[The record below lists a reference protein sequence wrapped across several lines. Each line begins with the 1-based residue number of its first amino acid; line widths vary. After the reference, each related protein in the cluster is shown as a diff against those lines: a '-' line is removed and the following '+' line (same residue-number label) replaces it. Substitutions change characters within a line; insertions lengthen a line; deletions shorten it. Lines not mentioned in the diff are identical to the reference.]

1 MPAGWRLSTAL
12 LVACVGLLGVA
23 ATAEA
28 PFSLPP
34 GVPILVTAAVVSAL
48 LRNRAGILVGL
59 VAAAVVTVATFR
71 PGLASEL
78 GGDLGLARAASRWL
92 ELAGLAAAIVIAVA
106 ALRSQGPVRAGPVGG
121 DGIDQSAVQR
131 GRLGSRRDHPGP
143 AGQVVGLLVLC
154 GVGAELLSAYSDTTG
169 DPGGVAFSLVF
180 FAALYGAPAL
190 LVRELARRRGWGWP
204 SMLLAF
210 AALGVAQACLID
222 QSMFSV
228 DYQAYEGWEETRAAT
243 LVPGLGISAF
253 NAFNFVVGH
262 MIFSFAAPVALVEA
276 WHPERAH
283 EPWLTAAR
291 PGPGRPGVPGRRGA
305 HPVRPDVPFRH
316 SGPADGVRARGA
328 GTDRPRRPGRP
339 ESLKDPPRAGTQT
352 EPA

>member
-1 MPAGWRLSTAL
+1 M
-12 LVACVGLLGVA
+12 
-23 ATAEA
+23 
-28 PFSLPP
+28 
-34 GVPILVTAAVVSAL
+34 
-48 LRNRAGILVGL
+48 
-59 VAAAVVTVATFR
+59 
-71 PGLASEL
+71 
-78 GGDLGLARAASRWL
+78 
-92 ELAGLAAAIVIAVA
+92 
-106 ALRSQGPVRAGPVGG
+106 
-121 DGIDQSAVQR
+121 
-131 GRLGSRRDHPGP
+131 
-143 AGQVVGLLVLC
+143 
-154 GVGAELLSAYSDTTG
+154 GAELLSAYSDTTG

-283 EPWLTAAR
+283 EPWLTGRGLVLAALAYL
-291 PGPGRPGVPGRRGA
+291 GA
-305 HPVRPDVPFRH
+305 AALILADPTSH
-316 SGPADGVRARGA
+316 SGTAVQLDGVRARGA
-328 GTDRPRRPGRP
+328 GTDRSRRPGRP
-339 ESLKDPPRAGTQT
+339 ESLKARREAGL
-352 EPA
+352 